1 MLVFIVERLLVFL
14 KKLFEIYVLGDV
26 VEELV
31 KVVVNGDLQ
40 RVEEFLVKDEVNVS
54 FILIVVFQFIRIAF
68 L

>member
-54 FILIVVFQFIRIAF
+54 FILIVVFQFICIVF